1 MKKKIKDLTLE
12 ECELICKKRDCC
24 EDRCPLITCYLGL
37 KKHPEYLE
45 MEVEIDD

>member
-1 MKKKIKDLTLE
+1 MKKKIKDLTVQ
-12 ECELICKKRDCC
+12 ECKSICKKRDCC
-24 EDRCPLITCYLGL
+24 EAGCPLYACYLGI